1 MIRSGSVRRF
11 APLLPLPFLVAL
23 AVWTSS
29 RAAEHAGNALAGVI
43 ANVAAFVVRSSPAPD
58 LQELDALDVAA
69 PIPVAAPG
77 ATPAPSKGQKGKRKQ
92 SALFVSASTVLRIA
106 STKVNLRGVPVA
118 KQGAR
123 PAGLRLV
130 GVSALGVGLQDGDVL
145 TRAVGQP
152 ALSREAVV
160 RAVLVARARRDKVL
174 EGEFYRGSE
183 RWVLQ
188 VEQPY
193 PPEPNAAA
201 PGDGTVARM
210 ASR

>member
-1 MIRSGSVRRF
+1 MVRSQGVRRLF
-11 APLLPLPFLVAL
+11 LLVPLPLLLAL
-23 AVWTSS
+23 AAWISS
-29 RAAEHAGNALAGVI
+29 RAADHAVNALSGVI
-43 ANVAAFVVRSSPAPD
+43 ANVAAFVVRSAPVEEK
-58 LQELDALDVAA
+58 QELDVVDRAA
-69 PIPVAAPG
+69 PIPAAAPG
-77 ATPAPSKGQKGKRKQ
+77 TTPAPNKAQKGKHKQ
-92 SALFVSASTVLRIA
+92 SALFVSANTVLRIA

-130 GVSALGVGLQDGDVL
+130 GVSALGVGLVDGDVL
-145 TRAVGQP
+145 TRALGQP

-160 RAVLVARARRDKVL
+160 RAVLVARARRERVL
-174 EGEFYRGSE
+174 EGEFYRGNE

-193 PPEPNAAA
+193 PSEPGATAA
-201 PGDGTVARM
+201 GDGTVARV

>member
-1 MIRSGSVRRF
+1 MVRSEGVRRLLLLVPL
-11 APLLPLPFLVAL
+11 PLLVAF
-23 AVWTSS
+23 AAWGSS
-29 RAAEHAGNALAGVI
+29 RAADHAGNALSGVI
-43 ANVAAFVVRSSPAPD
+43 ANVAAFVVRSAPAEE
-58 LQELDALDVAA
+58 QELDIVDLAA

-77 ATPAPSKGQKGKRKQ
+77 ATSAPSKVQKGKRKQ
-92 SALFVSASTVLRIA
+92 PALFVSASTVLRIA
-106 STKVNLRGVPVA
+106 STKVNLRGVPVQ

-130 GVSALGVGLQDGDVL
+130 GVSALGVGLADGDVL
-145 TRAVGQP
+145 TRALGQP

-160 RAVLVARARRDKVL
+160 RAVLVARARRERVL
-174 EGEFYRGSE
+174 EGEFYRGNE

-193 PPEPNAAA
+193 PPEASAAVT
-201 PGDGTVARM
+201 GDGVVARV